1 MGLQMLIANTRGF
14 LLQVKRRDW
23 IAKIDW
29 GKVDFATVNPS
40 NCKVG
45 GELSS

>member
-1 MGLQMLIANTRGF
+1 MLMANVLGF
-14 LLQVKRRDW
+14 LLQAKRRDW

-40 NCKVG
+40 NCMAG
-45 GELSS
+45 GELST